1 MKKTI
6 FIGLMLFTLSG
17 YSQDTTKVKGDTIV
31 NERYVTYGYGTKT
44 ITTKLII
51 KDTSFKSVYVPLT
64 PKQKR
69 RNRRITFG
77 MVGTFITLIV
87 LGSISSN

>member
-51 KDTSFKSVYVPLT
+51 KDTSFKRVCVPLT